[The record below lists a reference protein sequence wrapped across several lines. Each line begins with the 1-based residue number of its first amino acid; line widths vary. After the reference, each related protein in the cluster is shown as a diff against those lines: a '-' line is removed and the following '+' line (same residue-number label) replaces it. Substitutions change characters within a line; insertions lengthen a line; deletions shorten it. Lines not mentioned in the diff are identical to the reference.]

1 MSNVHMPNDL
11 IMHVVFLTLESIS
24 IIISHFVTILGYNL
38 KTLFVSLKKKNRRIL
53 EKKEET
59 NGKKKIEI
67 IGRGVF

>member
-1 MSNVHMPNDL
+1 MPNDL

-59 NGKKKIEI
+59 NGKKK
-67 IGRGVF
+67 

>member
-59 NGKKKIEI
+59 NGKKK
-67 IGRGVF
+67 